1 VESCAS
7 ALGLSIQTVDRSVHV
22 KREFEIPVHAVDM
35 ADEERKALLADMF
48 YRDAMPAIIFTTGI
62 ETHRCDDDANMERS
76 ACKKQEGRRRAQLAR
91 DRSCPHSTFLTKGA
105 SMLAACGLELGA
117 TELPSTCPSTNCAQ
131 QLLSLLDDCTD
142 SLEHA
147 ASMEA
152 ELYTALAAGVFY
164 ASCAELEAQSSM
176 FATVQVEFR
185 APSQLVAD
193 RLILEHAELATNMA
207 TVFTEGCADQSGNAC
222 TGRRRLEEQQAA
234 DEIVALREQL
244 RLATVENNALLSM
257 VAEQQATLTACDA
270 GAAEPQVPRR
280 RQQAKTAHVDVLAAV
295 HTADGAV
302 KACAASPCEIGE
314 VCENGGVC
322 ALGSVVESSGQPPT
336 TPDGASAGGGHR
348 RQLGEAVGDLATTF
362 TCACLAGFSGPRCG
376 DAAPGAPAGDH
387 GR

>member
-1 VESCAS
+1 MHGSRAIAVSVTRICFADYADPNRPDCTEDEDGVNCQDESVESCAS

-22 KREFEIPVHAVDM
+22 KRKFEIPVHAVDM

-152 ELYTALAAGVFY
+152 ELYTALAAGVCSV
-164 ASCAELEAQSSM
+164 AAELM
-176 FATVQVEFR
+176 
-185 APSQLVAD
+185 
-193 RLILEHAELATNMA
+193 
-207 TVFTEGCADQSGNAC
+207 
-222 TGRRRLEEQQAA
+222 
-234 DEIVALREQL
+234 
-244 RLATVENNALLSM
+244 
-257 VAEQQATLTACDA
+257 
-270 GAAEPQVPRR
+270 
-280 RQQAKTAHVDVLAAV
+280 K
-295 HTADGAV
+295 
-302 KACAASPCEIGE
+302 
-314 VCENGGVC
+314 
-322 ALGSVVESSGQPPT
+322 GS
-336 TPDGASAGGGHR
+336 
-348 RQLGEAVGDLATTF
+348 
-362 TCACLAGFSGPRCG
+362 
-376 DAAPGAPAGDH
+376 
-387 GR
+387 